1 MCKEVFAK
9 DKKCCIC
16 GNQAVAFYPAN
27 VDPDI
32 PAHPY
37 CADCLYKAM
46 VSLAEAVWGNDKGM
60 LAAAKYHAEKV
71 REKYKNKE
79 T

>member
-1 MCKEVFAK
+1 MNKKYAK
-9 DKKCCIC
+9 NQRCIEC
-16 GNQAVAFYPAN
+16 GKQAVAFYPLI
-27 VDPDI
+27 DPDI

-60 LAAAKYHAEKV
+60 LAMAKHHAEKV
-71 REKYKNKE
+71 KEKYKNKE
-79 T
+79 L

>member
-1 MCKEVFAK
+1 MEAK
-9 DKKCCIC
+9 DCKCIECEK
-16 GNQAVAFYPAN
+16 QAVAFYPL

-46 VSLAEAVWGNDKGM
+46 VSLAEAMWGNDKKM

-71 REKYKNKE
+71 KEKYKEK
-79 T
+79 

>member
-1 MCKEVFAK
+1 MEA
-9 DKKCCIC
+9 KKCKCCEC
-16 GNQAVAFYPAN
+16 GKQAVAFYPV

-46 VSLAEAVWGNDKGM
+46 VSLAEAMWGDDWGNNRAM
-60 LAAAKYHAEKV
+60 LAMAKYKAEKV

-79 T
+79 L

>member
-1 MCKEVFAK
+1 MEAK
-9 DKKCCIC
+9 DCKCIDCGKK
-16 GNQAVAFYPAN
+16 AVVFYPLI
-27 VDPDI
+27 DPDI

-60 LAAAKYHAEKV
+60 LAAAKYKAEKV

-79 T
+79 L